1 MRAKGALALAVAL
14 AFATVAAGCGGSGVR
29 PFRIGILSDC
39 FGPFGGAHELNLADA
54 QVPLIELGAKPRGRK
69 PSSGI
74 TSVDVAGRRIELLVG
89 CVAGSEDVIPEARRL
104 VEEEGARALVGPVT
118 PEQGMALRQYARL
131 QPNVAFLIQPTAAPE
146 LTLDDPARNVFRFA
160 PDAAQTSAGLGSYAY
175 RQLGWRRAAVVADD
189 VPYGWAESAGFIAE
203 FCALGG
209 RIVARHWITF
219 GTDPGAAAAHVPGSA
234 DGVYLGAAVSPMKR
248 FLDRYAARHGIE
260 GKVVSNVALF
270 GDPTVIPTA
279 GGVVVGGSPSFDPIP
294 AQRTFAAALTKAF
307 PAIPAASAINSL
319 SIPFATGVEAAIAAL
334 RRAHGADGRSFLSAL
349 ARVQI
354 DSPMGRIRLDGN
366 RQAIQPNYL
375 SKVVPSGNGVALRT
389 LRVVPDVEQ
398 TFGGYFAP
406 GGPPP
411 SEISPPCVKRT
422 PPPWAR

>member
-1 MRAKGALALAVAL
+1 VAVAV
-14 AFATVAAGCGGSGVR
+14 VAAGCGGSSTR

-39 FGPFGGAHELNLADA
+39 FGPFGGAHDLNLAA
-54 QVPLIELGAKPRGRK
+54 AEVPLIELGAKPRGRR

-74 TSVDVAGRRIELLVG
+74 TPVEVAGRRVELLVG

-104 VEEEGARALVGPVT
+104 VEEEGARALVGPLT
-118 PEQGMALRQYARL
+118 PEQGMALRRYARM

-160 PDAAQTSAGLGSYAY
+160 PDAAQISAGLGSYAY

-189 VPYGWAESAGFIAE
+189 VPYGWGESAGFIAE

-209 RIVARHWITF
+209 RIVARDWITPF
-219 GTDPGAAAAHVPGSA
+219 VTDPGAAAARVPRSV
-234 DGVYLGAAVSPMKR
+234 DGVYLGVAVSPMKR
-248 FLDRYAARHGIE
+248 FLDRYRAARHGIAGE
-260 GKVVSNVALF
+260 VVSNVALLS
-270 GDPTVIPTA
+270 DPAVISAA

-294 AQRTFAAALTKAF
+294 AQRAFAAALTKAF
-307 PAIPAASAINSL
+307 PGIPAASAVNL
-319 SIPFATGVEAAIAAL
+319 VSIPFASGVEAAIAAL
-334 RRAHGADGRSFLSAL
+334 EHARGADGRPFLSAL

-375 SKVVPSGNGVALRT
+375 SKVVPTGNGVVLRT
-389 LRVVPDVEQ
+389 FRVVPDVEQ
-398 TFGGYFAP
+398 TFGGYFAR

-411 SEISPPCVKRT
+411 SETWPSCVQRT